1 MATQLDL
8 KRIKTMNL
16 VLNEPVMSSLLDTKT
31 FNIAGFE
38 GRTGGV
44 SASAGSGF
52 VNGHNI
58 EYENPFVLP
67 IDIIR
72 NVNNYRFVYKS
83 ELVQIHDA
91 FNIGEKNDKSVDNKG
106 GDSKNPGKLTNAAIL
121 TNVAV
126 TSSLFNPLYNVQ
138 VLGITD
144 NVPLLIDNVGGG
156 IKDYQNNNGDCS
168 IKRLV
173 RESLKYNSLLGNAR
187 YRYADFMYCKDLG
200 KVANNHLIT
209 LRKFPYP
216 IGDHIFNYTA
226 PSYRNNG
233 PQDIGDYD
241 MVGDMGRLV
250 TWFGTEDNKLEDIL
264 KFDYG
269 ATWKE
274 LNSKIQELDSKEDS
288 EKRGPLGQM
297 INSMSPSYNSYAA
310 RGFAGT
316 QNMLRGLGGRFSG
329 PSDNM
334 EMLRNYDKN
343 KVYEPKNT
351 VQDTHIYEGKLKFN
365 HEFTLTFCYKMRAYE
380 NINQKSAFL
389 DLMGNILEVT
399 YKRGQFWG
407 GRGKIVGPQP
417 NTQGWKKANAFIDNA
432 WEKLGNYLSAL
443 ADGSLNLQDI
453 LGKLADGAQEL
464 MGQAK
469 DKANNL
475 LSDLGGDADTI
486 TKNLAS
492 KVKKLNDKYGI
503 SDAIK
508 GSLKNALGRPAMYA
522 FDSLLEGGVSGL
534 WHVTIGN
541 PFNPIMV
548 MGNLIMT
555 KAVVQHL
562 GPLGIDDFPTEIK
575 VTVTLKHGKSRDLT
589 SIARMYTKG
598 LGDIYLSNGRTSL
611 SNWYIVPNNM
621 GDVKSYEAHLA
632 SSDKDKVN
640 KNNDELYAN
649 VNKSLAAQAKSDYA
663 NNDTMSGHL
672 ISPENQF
679 LALTNQDRMFSARA
693 VIDELA

>member
-16 VLNEPVMSSLLDTKT
+16 VLNEPVMSSLLDAKT

-44 SASAGSGF
+44 SASATSGF
-52 VNGHNI
+52 VNAHKI

-83 ELVQIHDA
+83 ELVQIYDA
-91 FNIGEKNDKSVDNKG
+91 FNISEENKNADKQG
-106 GDSKNPGKLTNAAIL
+106 GDSKVKGKLTNAAIL
-121 TNVAV
+121 SNVAV
-126 TSSLFNPLYNVQ
+126 ASSLFNPLYNVQ
-138 VLGITD
+138 VLGISD

-156 IKDYQNNNGDCS
+156 LKDYQNNNGDCS

-216 IGDHIFNYTA
+216 VGDHIFNYSA

-233 PQDIGDYD
+233 KHDVGDFD

-264 KFDYG
+264 KFDYA

-274 LNSKIQELDSKEDS
+274 LNSKIQELDSKEES

-297 INSMSPSYNSYAA
+297 LNSMSPSYNSYAA

-407 GRGKIVGPQP
+407 GRAKIVGPQP

-443 ADGSLNLQDI
+443 ADGSLNLNDI

-464 MGQAK
+464 MSQAK
-469 DKANNL
+469 EKANNA
-475 LSDLGGDADTI
+475 LSDLGSDPNTI
-486 TKNLAS
+486 TQNLAS

-575 VTVTLKHGKSRDLT
+575 VTVTLKHAKSRDLT
-589 SIARMYTKG
+589 SIAKMYTKG

-611 SNWYIVPNNM
+611 ANWYIVPNNM
-621 GDVKSYEAHLA
+621 GDVKSYEKHLA
-632 SSDKDKVN
+632 SSDKDKT
-640 KNNDELYAN
+640 KTDNDELYKNAN
-649 VNKSLAAQAKSDYA
+649 ESLAALPDSDYK
-663 NNDTMSGHL
+663 NTDFEEGHL
-672 ISPENQF
+672 IKPHNQF
-679 LALTNQDRMFSARA
+679 LALTNQDRMYSARA